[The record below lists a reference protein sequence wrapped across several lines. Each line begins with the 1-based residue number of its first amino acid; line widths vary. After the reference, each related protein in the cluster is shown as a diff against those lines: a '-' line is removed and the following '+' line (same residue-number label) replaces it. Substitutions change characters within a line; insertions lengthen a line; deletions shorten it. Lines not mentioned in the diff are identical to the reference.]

1 MGALRRIQVV
11 WPSLFPKSHILW
23 ELYYHCEISPPGDDT
38 AGNKPPPIARIP
50 VGSY

>member
-1 MGALRRIQVV
+1 MGALWRIWMP
-11 WPSLFPKSHILW
+11 WPSLFPKSHVLW

-38 AGNKPPPIARIP
+38 AGNKPPPIARIT